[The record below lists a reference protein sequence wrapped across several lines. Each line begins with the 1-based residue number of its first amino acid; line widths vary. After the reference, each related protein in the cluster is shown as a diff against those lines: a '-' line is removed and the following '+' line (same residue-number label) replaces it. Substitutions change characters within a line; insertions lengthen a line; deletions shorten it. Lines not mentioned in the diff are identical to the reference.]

1 MVFYQH
7 FYSVSAKK
15 VVDFGCCWCKILASF
30 NFKFERKIDT
40 ETSVLLFAKNSS
52 THVSW
57 TKKTLCTARSTVS
70 TPAFE
75 IEANFQFSFFLLKN
89 EANFHINKFEKAHHR
104 AVFSALE
111 IFIENRGCFQC
122 TFHINRNYILEGAL
136 LLSFSIVFLC
146 KTRSLFLH
154 HKVEME
160 HYFVFWVVTKS

>member
-1 MVFYQH
+1 MQ
-7 FYSVSAKK
+7 KK
-15 VVDFGCCWCKILASF
+15 LLILDVVDAKFWQVSIL
-30 NFKFERKIDT
+30 NLNERLTQKHQFYF
-40 ETSVLLFAKNSS
+40 FAKNSS

-57 TKKTLCTARSTVS
+57 TKKTLCTARST
-70 TPAFE
+70 PAFE
-75 IEANFQFSFFLLKN
+75 IEATFQFSFFLLKN

-122 TFHINRNYILEGAL
+122 TFHINRIYILEGAL

-154 HKVEME
+154 HRPEME

>member
-1 MVFYQH
+1 M
-7 FYSVSAKK
+7 
-15 VVDFGCCWCKILASF
+15 ASF

-40 ETSVLLFAKNSS
+40 ETSVLLFC
-52 THVSW
+52 
-57 TKKTLCTARSTVS
+57 KKQLDSCFLNKENTVYSQEHTGVRNRSHLS
-70 TPAFE
+70 IF
-75 IEANFQFSFFLLKN
+75 FFLLKN

-111 IFIENRGCFQC
+111 IFKENRGCFQC
-122 TFHINRNYILEGAL
+122 TFHINRIYILEGAL

-154 HKVEME
+154 HRPEME

>member
-1 MVFYQH
+1 MFLEQRKHCVQPGAH
-7 FYSVSAKK
+7 QRSKSKPP
-15 VVDFGCCWCKILASF
+15 F
-30 NFKFERKIDT
+30 NF
-40 ETSVLLFAKNSS
+40 L
-52 THVSW
+52 
-57 TKKTLCTARSTVS
+57 
-70 TPAFE
+70 
-75 IEANFQFSFFLLKN
+75 FLLKN

-154 HKVEME
+154 HMPEME